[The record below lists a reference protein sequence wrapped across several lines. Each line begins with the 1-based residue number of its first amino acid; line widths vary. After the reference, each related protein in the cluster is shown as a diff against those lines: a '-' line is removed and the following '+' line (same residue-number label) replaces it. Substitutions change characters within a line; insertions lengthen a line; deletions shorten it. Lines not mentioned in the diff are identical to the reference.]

1 MNDGIYRLL
10 LLITDEEADERL
22 RGLSCNSSSV
32 LAEKSKA
39 VSLNRH
45 IVQPC
50 GHAGALFGC
59 AIPESPPNP

>member
-39 VSLNRH
+39 VSLS
-45 IVQPC
+45 

-59 AIPESPPNP
+59 AIPESPPSP